1 MNDFIPNIDPVEE
14 AKSLGRMPRKF
25 WQCQNSSCAKVIPN
39 PLRWV
44 YIKETIFDCPYCKN
58 PAVE

>member
-1 MNDFIPNIDPVEE
+1 MNDFNPNIKP
-14 AKSLGRMPRKF
+14 ANMPRKF

-44 YIKETIFDCPYCKN
+44 IGAKTKFACPYCRSNVAEIKDDK
-58 PAVE
+58 